1 MMTPVEYG
9 STSPGLQPRSR
20 ASSPQTRSA
29 RFIPSAPVPALAL
42 PVFTTS
48 ARTLFRRF
56 FLQISTGAAQ
66 NRLRVKTP
74 ATLLP
79 GARRMTSRSR
89 RLGFLMPAMAA
100 PSSSPETGCSA
111 AGSGGGRF
119 TAMPS
124 SPVESP

>member
-1 MMTPVEYG
+1 MITPVENG
-9 STSPGLQPRSR
+9 NTSPGLHPARL
-20 ASSPQTRSA
+20 ASSLQTLSA
-29 RFIPSAPVPALAL
+29 RFMPSPPVPAFAL
-42 PVFTTS
+42 PVFTTR
-48 ARTLFRRF
+48 ARTVFLRF
-56 FLQISTGAAQ
+56 FLQIRTGAAQ
-66 NRLRVKTP
+66 KRLRVKTP
-74 ATLLP
+74 ATALP

-89 RLGFLMPAMAA
+89 RLAFLMPAMAT